1 MRYRAPHRLER
12 RRCRSA
18 VPEILPACPDWRR
31 SAEKA
36 GFGRERKKET
46 LDDFFA
52 TQLGARQQRGIEAA
66 CVDMWKPYRLS
77 IEQWAPN
84 CRIRSHTG

>member
-1 MRYRAPHRLER
+1 LEFCRAKQL
-12 RRCRSA
+12 
-18 VPEILPACPDWRR
+18 
-31 SAEKA
+31 A
-36 GFGRERKKET
+36 GCWKKLLRT